1 MPGSVLRLDDVRIRH
16 AEREGFTPDGVTLS
30 VAPGEVVLL
39 LGPSGSGKSTAAL
52 AVNGL
57 IPQSLSADLIGS
69 VETDGLNATTT
80 PTATLSEHVAMVF
93 QDPDAQVVTASVLDE
108 VCFALENMRL
118 DVAEIL
124 NRAEAALRT
133 VGLWERRADS
143 PDVLSGGARQRLAIA
158 SALAM
163 RTPLLVLD
171 EPTANL
177 DPAGSDEVYAVLR
190 DIVADG
196 SRSIL
201 LIEHDVNA
209 ALAITDRVVVLD
221 RSGRTAFSGDARTVL
236 TEHHAE
242 IASLGVWLPTA
253 TEAARQLESAGFAL
267 PTVPLTMPALV
278 RELDALDLP
287 APGRPP
293 AQESDR
299 STLIQVRDL
308 TIRRGERT
316 LLDRVSLDVREGD
329 FLAIVGPNGAGKTT
343 LVQSITGV
351 MRPPKRHVHIGGM
364 DAATRNTRALAQRVG
379 FVFQNPE
386 HQFVANSVAE
396 ELAFGL
402 RAHGDADGRRLSADE
417 IDERVERMLARL
429 GLAEHRDVH
438 PFLLSGGQK
447 RRLSVGTA
455 IIVGAPILALD
466 EPTFGQDRER
476 ADELMSMLDDLRD
489 AGSTIII
496 VSHDMQLVAEHASRV
511 VVVADGRIT
520 ADGGPA
526 GILSDRNLLTAHS
539 LRQPPLAQAMSQLE
553 DARWHGVT
561 RLADLPRAALM
572 GGDAGG
578 AA

>member
-30 VAPGEVVLL
+30 IAPGEVVLL

-57 IPQSLSADLIGS
+57 IPQSLSADLTGT

-80 PTATLSEHVAMVF
+80 PAATLSEHVAMVF

-124 NRAEAALRT
+124 DRAEAALRT

-201 LIEHDVNA
+201 LIEHDVDA

-242 IASLGVWLPTA
+242 IASLGVWLPMA

-351 MRPPKRHVHIGGM
+351 MRPPKRHVHIDGM
-364 DAATRNTRALAQRVG
+364 DAATRNTRALARRVG

-386 HQFVANSVAE
+386 HQFVANSVAD

-402 RAHGDADGRRLSADE
+402 RAHGDADGRQLSADE

-526 GILSDRNLLTAHS
+526 GILSDRDLLTAHS
-539 LRQPPLAQAMSQLE
+539 LRQPPLAQAMSRLE

>member
-57 IPQSLSADLIGS
+57 IPQSLSADLTGT

-80 PTATLSEHVAMVF
+80 PAATLSEHVAMVF

-124 NRAEAALRT
+124 DRAEAALRT

-201 LIEHDVNA
+201 LIEHDVDA

-242 IASLGVWLPTA
+242 IASLGVWLPMA

-287 APGRPP
+287 APGGPP

-351 MRPPKRHVHIGGM
+351 MRPPKRHVHIDGM
-364 DAATRNTRALAQRVG
+364 DAATRNTRALARRVG

-386 HQFVANSVAE
+386 HQFVANSVAD

-402 RAHGDADGRRLSADE
+402 RAHGDADGRQLSADE

-526 GILSDRNLLTAHS
+526 GILSDRDLLTAHS
-539 LRQPPLAQAMSQLE
+539 LRQPPLAQAMSRLE

>member
-1 MPGSVLRLDDVRIRH
+1 M
-16 AEREGFTPDGVTLS
+16 
-30 VAPGEVVLL
+30 LL

-57 IPQSLSADLIGS
+57 IPQSLSADLIGA

-124 NRAEAALRT
+124 DRAEAALRT

-201 LIEHDVNA
+201 LIEHDVDA

-242 IASLGVWLPTA
+242 IASLGVWLPMA

-351 MRPPKRHVHIGGM
+351 MRPPKRHVHIDGM
-364 DAATRNTRALAQRVG
+364 DAATRNTRALARRVG

-386 HQFVANSVAE
+386 HQFVANSVAD

-402 RAHGDADGRRLSADE
+402 RAHGDADGRQLSADE

-526 GILSDRNLLTAHS
+526 GIFSDRDLLTAHS
-539 LRQPPLAQAMSQLE
+539 LRQPPLAQAMSRLE